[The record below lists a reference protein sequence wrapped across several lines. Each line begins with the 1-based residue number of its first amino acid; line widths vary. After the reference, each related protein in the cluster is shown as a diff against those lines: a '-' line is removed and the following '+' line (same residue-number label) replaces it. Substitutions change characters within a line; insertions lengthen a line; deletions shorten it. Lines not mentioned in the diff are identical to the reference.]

1 MGRKATVI
9 GPLPRQMEGTIKA
22 LGFTITRS
30 VKSIPSNGK
39 IAQSDIIIIVPN
51 KGSNYTPLLR
61 STKSITKLV
70 IMQDQKSPA
79 ARWLREPFCHVLV
92 DPSLTDLT
100 TYMTRLI
107 KEASCI
113 KRTADVEH
121 QMALM
126 REELSFFENM
136 NRNVTSKTTVDDLM
150 STTAKWA
157 KKALGAEAWAILM
170 MDEQTEKLTQ
180 ARASLNLKKF
190 ECACNETGTISRTAA
205 KRKKP
210 QLIAGKSGRAMA
222 KKCACKPSSIIS
234 VPVSGKNG
242 VYGVLEVLNLKPSA
256 LPFTQRDTE
265 LLGKLAGH
273 VAIAIE
279 KIKLQQKLEDLVVTD
294 DLTNLFNT
302 RYLNRSIESEI
313 ARSERYGLSVSLIF
327 MDIDHFKDI
336 NDNFGHLVGSKLLVE
351 VGQILIRELRNIDVV
366 ARYGGDEFVLVLPQT
381 TLTNAINI
389 AERLRKAIA
398 RAPFLASEGLSLKL
412 TASFGVAAY
421 PDSAK
426 SKEELLR
433 LADESMY
440 RVKNRTR
447 NGVYA
452 II

>member
-1 MGRKATVI
+1 MKRAIII
-9 GPLPRQMEGTIKA
+9 GQLASRLEGAIKA
-22 LGFTITRS
+22 LGFSLTRS
-30 VKSIPSNGK
+30 VRSLPPESRLHQAELIVISPAKGMNYAPALRASKSIP
-39 IAQSDIIIIVPN
+39 
-51 KGSNYTPLLR
+51 
-61 STKSITKLV
+61 KLV
-70 IMQDQKSPA
+70 VTTGSGSMSK
-79 ARWLREPFCHVLV
+79 WLREPFCHVLA
-92 DPSLTDLT
+92 DPSPADVS
-100 TYMTRLI
+100 TYVTRLM

-113 KRTADVEH
+113 RRTDEVERA
-121 QMALM
+121 MGLM

-136 NRNVTSKTTVDDLM
+136 NRNVSSKTTVEDIM

-157 KKALGAEAWAILM
+157 KKALGAEAWAVLM
-170 MDEQTEKLTQ
+170 MDHQSGKLAP
-180 ARASLNLKKF
+180 ARTSLNLKKTACT
-190 ECACNETGTISRTAA
+190 CAEVGSMARTVVG
-205 KRKKP
+205 RNKP
-210 QLIAGKSGRAMA
+210 CLIAGKTGRGPL
-222 KKCACKPSSIIS
+222 KSCTCNPSSIIS
-234 VPVSGKNG
+234 VPVSSKNG
-242 VYGVLEVLNLKPSA
+242 VYGAIEIINLKSNGA
-256 LPFTQRDTE
+256 TFTQRDME
-265 LLGKLAGH
+265 LLSKLAGH

-279 KIKLQQKLEDLVVTD
+279 KIKLQQKLEDLAVTD

-302 RYLNRSIESEI
+302 RYLHRSIESEI

-351 VGQILIRELRNIDVV
+351 VGQILIRELRNIDIV

-381 TLTNAINI
+381 SLSNAINI

-398 RAPFLASEGLSLKL
+398 KAPFLSSEGLSLKL

>member
-9 GPLPRQMEGTIKA
+9 GPLPKQLESTIKA
-22 LGFTITRS
+22 LGFTVTRA
-30 VKSIPSNGK
+30 VKALPSDEK
-39 IAQSDIIIIVPN
+39 LAQSDIIVIVPA
-51 KGSNYTPLLR
+51 KGINYASLLKA
-61 STKSITKLV
+61 TKSQPKLV
-70 IMQDQKSPA
+70 IALDTKASIA
-79 ARWLREPFCHVLV
+79 KWLREPYCHVLV
-92 DPSLTDLT
+92 DPGITDLT
-100 TYMTRLI
+100 TYLIRLV
-107 KEASCI
+107 KEASFI
-113 KRTADVEH
+113 QRTADVEH

-157 KKALGAEAWAILM
+157 KKALGAEAWAVLM
-170 MDEQTEKLTQ
+170 MDEQTGKLAP
-180 ARASLNLKKF
+180 ARVSLNLKKF
-190 ECACNETGTISRTAA
+190 ECTCNDAGTASRVAA
-205 KRKKP
+205 NRKRP
-210 QLIAGKSGRAMA
+210 QIITCKSGRSMA
-222 KKCACKPSSIIS
+222 KKCACEPSSIIS
-234 VPVSGKNG
+234 VPVFGKNG
-242 VYGVLEVLNLKPSA
+242 VYGVLEVINLKSSA
-256 LPFTQRDTE
+256 QPFAQRDME

-302 RYLNRSIESEI
+302 RYLHRSIESEI
-313 ARSERYGLSVSLIF
+313 ARSERYGLSVSLVF

-381 TLTNAINI
+381 SLTNAINI

-398 RAPFLASEGLSLKL
+398 RAPFLSSEGLSLKL

-426 SKEELLR
+426 SKEDLLR